1 MGPLN
6 RAVESSTCD
15 CSRTFVK
22 SNGCSKT
29 FETIPAMLPN
39 AMSLAARTAAGTK
52 SFGDVSIFVVGKW
65 EMQGHCVQGAFHR
78 KEGNYGTLL
87 LWSGFKFDAR
97 GAAKIYAQPPCR
109 ALADQRSTF
118 NSPLTFKSQPLYFT
132 PGWSTISVSY
142 QSHGSCCRI
151 QTPRDILRL
160 VT

>member
-15 CSRTFVK
+15 CNRTFVK

-52 SFGDVSIFVVGKW
+52 SFGDVSIFVVGGGRCRDI
-65 EMQGHCVQGAFHR
+65 QVAFHR

-97 GAAKIYAQPPCR
+97 GATKIYAQPP
-109 ALADQRSTF
+109 QRLT
-118 NSPLTFKSQPLYFT
+118 PLTFKLFFKSQPGLVHDLYDLRQLSE
-132 PGWSTISVSY
+132 PW
-142 QSHGSCCRI
+142 
-151 QTPRDILRL
+151 ILL
-160 VT
+160 QNSDTS